1 MHRTMAWGD
10 GRLWIYSPK
19 EHAVIAV
26 SPEDGEVLSRVQVP
40 GEGTFGIGCCDDLLS
55 RFPEE
60 PGCGSTPTRRGR
72 RYWLTRT
79 LLRLGGAPR

>member
-1 MHRTMAWGD
+1 MAWGD

-40 GEGTFGIGCCDDLLS
+40 GEGTFGIG
-55 RFPEE
+55 
-60 PGCGSTPTRRGR
+60 
-72 RYWLTRT
+72 
-79 LLRLGGAPR
+79 